1 MEAEKTS
8 EDIIKTGGGEK
19 SPHAVKALIIS
30 LFALVLSLAG
40 LGGGEELKIISSSN
54 MIDSNYQTIAEFRL
68 LRQSIL
74 EDSIEQMEMG
84 LWRNSSLTSVEKNN
98 VEKIIESKKKDIQLL
113 ESNADKQD
121 GKKEL
126 ELKLSKIRHEKKL
139 AQSKNNSFE
148 YGEAL
153 LQIAI
158 ILVSTSIISSIVGLM
173 LGGMLIGA
181 FGILAVLNGFFLFF
195 II

>member
-74 EDSIEQMEMG
+74 QDSIEQMEMG
-84 LWRNSSLTSVEKNN
+84 LWKNSSLTSVEKNN
-98 VEKIIESKKKDIQLL
+98 FEKIIESKKKDIQLL

-126 ELKLSKIRHEKKL
+126 ELKLSKIRHEKKR

-173 LGGMLIGA
+173 LGGILIGA

>member
-74 EDSIEQMEMG
+74 QDSIEQMEMG
-84 LWRNSSLTSVEKNN
+84 LWKNSSLTSVEKNN

-126 ELKLSKIRHEKKL
+126 ELKLSKIRHEKKQ

-173 LGGMLIGA
+173 LGGVLIGA
-181 FGILAVLNGFFLFF
+181 FGVLAVLNGFFLFF
-195 II
+195 IL

>member
-74 EDSIEQMEMG
+74 QDSIEQMEMG
-84 LWRNSSLTSVEKNN
+84 LWKNSSLTSVEKNN

-126 ELKLSKIRHEKKL
+126 ELKLSKIRHEKKQ

-173 LGGMLIGA
+173 LGGILIGA